1 MGVGAR
7 ATWILARRPAGFFTI
22 TCSNERIEGG
32 SEDGGATIQLL
43 FNEQSESDSE
53 DRGVALSGESLSRGF
68 GFRGLGFRDLRRS
81 VWALSGDCRP
91 GPPLV

>member
-53 DRGVALSGESLSRGF
+53 DRGDALSGDSLSRGF
-68 GFRGLGFRDLRRS
+68 RFRVLGVRGLRLLVGALLS
-81 VWALSGDCRP
+81 VCRP
-91 GPPLV
+91 GPPFV